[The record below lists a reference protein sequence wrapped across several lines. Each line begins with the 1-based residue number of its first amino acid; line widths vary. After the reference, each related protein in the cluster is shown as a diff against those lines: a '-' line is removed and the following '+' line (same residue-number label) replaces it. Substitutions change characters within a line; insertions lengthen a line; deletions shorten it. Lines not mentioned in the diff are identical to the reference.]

1 MQWEDDQTIQNFFI
15 SSQGQVSC
23 CKNSEPPPPTTSKTQ
38 KQRPLKIIGDKHPKT
53 LTWKIMRIHMRL
65 FLHIHSLSLYTTST
79 LPIMHLICPPKF
91 CIIFIITAVPRE
103 MKTML
108 MQNFGGQI
116 RCVMGDVEVVY
127 VWKCRRENKDL
138 QSFFPLF
145 YFFTTID

>member
-15 SSQGQVSC
+15 TNQVSC
-23 CKNSEPPPPTTSKTQ
+23 CKNGEPPPPPTTKTQ
-38 KQRPLKIIGDKHPKT
+38 KRWPLKIGDKCPKT
-53 LTWKIMRIHMRL
+53 LTWKIMKIHMRL

-91 CIIFIITAVPRE
+91 CIIFIIAAVPRE

-116 RCVMGDVEVVY
+116 RCIMGNVEVVY

-138 QSFFPLF
+138 QFFFPLF